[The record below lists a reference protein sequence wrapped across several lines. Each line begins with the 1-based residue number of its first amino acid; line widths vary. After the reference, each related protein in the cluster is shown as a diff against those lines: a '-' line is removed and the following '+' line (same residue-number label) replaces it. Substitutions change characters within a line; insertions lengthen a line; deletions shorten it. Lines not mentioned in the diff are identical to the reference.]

1 MVKIL
6 QFNNS
11 NKKYNFDNVP
21 KESCI
26 LICKTIKTGKDK
38 VKNPLTNNTINY
50 NSPIVKQLLQLCY
63 TKYNMKKRVKD
74 IVDIDVL
81 FDTKLKTIK
90 GAGFSAFFFRY
101 CFTM

>member
-26 LICKTIKTGKDK
+26 LICKTIK
-38 VKNPLTNNTINY
+38 NW
-50 NSPIVKQLLQLCY
+50 
-63 TKYNMKKRVKD
+63 
-74 IVDIDVL
+74 
-81 FDTKLKTIK
+81 
-90 GAGFSAFFFRY
+90 
-101 CFTM
+101 

>member
-38 VKNPLTNNTINY
+38 VKIL
-50 NSPIVKQLLQLCY
+50 
-63 TKYNMKKRVKD
+63 
-74 IVDIDVL
+74 
-81 FDTKLKTIK
+81 
-90 GAGFSAFFFRY
+90 
-101 CFTM
+101 